1 MSDEL
6 RMKAISPFQTR
17 YLRLLRKI
25 KGSKP
30 EKVLERTIDGAEALI
45 EKYPDENGI
54 QEAIGK
60 LWVQAIGAFEKDVP
74 KTPKKSAN
82 QIRKLAN
89 SAFTFLNDKFG
100 NDVGSLVKEIYK
112 AAIVHY
118 VLLWNNPDLKD
129 LGQRIAKR
137 IAMDGAE
144 NVRKINQEE
153 IAKEILKMPFMK
165 IKPKGG
171 MF

>member
-1 MSDEL
+1 MSEQP
-6 RMKAISPFQTR
+6 RMKQISSFQTH
-17 YLRLLRKI
+17 YLRTLRKV

-30 EKVLERTIDGAEALI
+30 VKVIDKTIQGAEALL
-45 EKYPDENGI
+45 EKFSDDQGI

-60 LWVQAIGAFEKDVP
+60 LWVQSVGVFEKHIP
-74 KTPKKSAN
+74 KTPKKCADA
-82 QIRKLAN
+82 IRKLAN
-89 SAFTFLNDKFG
+89 AAFTFLTEKFG
-100 NDVGSLVKEIYK
+100 NEGGNLVKEVYK
-112 AAIVHY
+112 AAITQY
-118 VLLWNNPDLKD
+118 ILLFDNRE

-144 NVRKINQEE
+144 NVRKINEEE
-153 IAKEILKMPFMK
+153 IAKEILKMPFLK